1 MSPGARA
8 ARPRGCLKTV
18 FSDRLFESAAGPDG
32 MACAPRHQAW
42 RRRRCDRRGTPE
54 HPVSAW
60 QERGLCDYKNGG
72 EIELLKT
79 ILKRVLQC
87 IPTLFIVVT
96 FTFVLTRMIPGNPAA
111 TILGPQAS
119 AADIQAMEI
128 KLGLDQ
134 PKLTQFIDYIG
145 NVLHGDFGTSYMY
158 NQPVLDLIAER
169 IPSTLQITVTAL
181 VIALILGV
189 AIGMFSALHQYSVM
203 DYVFMVLALVGVSMP
218 IFWLGMMLVNQF
230 SVQWGLLPALG
241 RGSLDVGLWDFV
253 SHMILPCTCLATI
266 PMATFA
272 RITRSSMLE
281 VIHNDSIKAL
291 RARGISE
298 RSVIWKHA
306 LKNALPP
313 IVTVLGLQIASCFT
327 GAILTESIFSWP
339 GMGTMIV
346 NAINNRDYMLIQ
358 GVVLFFALVF
368 VVVNLLVD
376 IAYMLINPRVS
387 YEGGSK

>member
-1 MSPGARA
+1 MF
-8 ARPRGCLKTV
+8 V
-18 FSDRLFESAAGPDG
+18 
-32 MACAPRHQAW
+32 
-42 RRRRCDRRGTPE
+42 
-54 HPVSAW
+54 
-60 QERGLCDYKNGG
+60 
-72 EIELLKT
+72 
-79 ILKRVLQC
+79 
-87 IPTLFIVVT
+87 VVT
-96 FTFVLTRMIPGNPAA
+96 FTFILTRLIPGSPAA

-119 AADIQAMEI
+119 AADIAEMEI

-134 PKLTQFIDYIG
+134 PYWKQFVDYIG
-145 NVLHGDFGTSYMY
+145 NVLQGNFGDSYMY
-158 NQPVLDLIAER
+158 NRPVLDLIAER
-169 IPSTLQITVTAL
+169 IPNTLQITVTAL
-181 VIALILGV
+181 IIALIIGV
-189 AIGMFSALHQYSVM
+189 GIGMLSALHQYSIL

-218 IFWLGMMLVNQF
+218 IFWLGLMLVNLF
-230 SVQWGLLPALG
+230 SVQLGWLPTQG
-241 RGSLDVGLWDFV
+241 RGDLAIGLWDFV
-253 SHMILPCTCLATI
+253 SHMILPCACLSTI

-327 GAILTESIFSWP
+327 GAILTESIFTWP

-346 NAINNRDYMLIQ
+346 NAITNRDYMLIQ

-368 VVVNLLVD
+368 VIVNLVVD
-376 IAYMLINPRVS
+376 IVYMLINPRVS
-387 YEGGSK
+387 YEGGGSK

>member
-1 MSPGARA
+1 M
-8 ARPRGCLKTV
+8 
-18 FSDRLFESAAGPDG
+18 
-32 MACAPRHQAW
+32 
-42 RRRRCDRRGTPE
+42 
-54 HPVSAW
+54 
-60 QERGLCDYKNGG
+60 
-72 EIELLKT
+72 LKT
-79 ILKRVLQC
+79 ILKRILQC
-87 IPTLFIVVT
+87 IPTMFVVVT
-96 FTFVLTRMIPGNPAA
+96 FTFILTRLIPGSPAA

-119 AADIQAMEI
+119 AADIAEMEI

-134 PKLTQFIDYIG
+134 PYWKQFVDYIG
-145 NVLHGDFGTSYMY
+145 NVLQGNFGDSYMY
-158 NQPVLDLIAER
+158 NRPVLDLIAER
-169 IPSTLQITVTAL
+169 IPNTLQITVTAL
-181 VIALILGV
+181 IIALIIGV
-189 AIGMFSALHQYSVM
+189 GIGMFSALHQYSIL

-218 IFWLGMMLVNQF
+218 IFWLGLMLVNLF
-230 SVQWGLLPALG
+230 SVQLGWLPTQG
-241 RGSLDVGLWDFV
+241 RGDLAIGLWDFV
-253 SHMILPCTCLATI
+253 SHMILPCACLSTI

-327 GAILTESIFSWP
+327 GAILTASIFSWP

-346 NAINNRDYMLIQ
+346 NAITNRDYMLIQ

-368 VVVNLLVD
+368 VIVNLVVD
-376 IAYMLINPRVS
+376 IVYMLINPRVS
-387 YEGGSK
+387 YEGGGSK

>member
-1 MSPGARA
+1 M
-8 ARPRGCLKTV
+8 
-18 FSDRLFESAAGPDG
+18 
-32 MACAPRHQAW
+32 
-42 RRRRCDRRGTPE
+42 
-54 HPVSAW
+54 
-60 QERGLCDYKNGG
+60 
-72 EIELLKT
+72 
-79 ILKRVLQC
+79 
-87 IPTLFIVVT
+87 FIVVT
-96 FTFVLTRMIPGNPAA
+96 FTFILTRLIPGSPAA

-119 AADIQAMEI
+119 AADIAEMEI

-134 PKLTQFIDYIG
+134 PYWKQFVDYIG
-145 NVLHGDFGTSYMY
+145 NVLQGNFGDSYMY
-158 NQPVLDLIAER
+158 NRPVLDLIAER
-169 IPSTLQITVTAL
+169 IPNTLQITVTAL
-181 VIALILGV
+181 IIALIIGV
-189 AIGMFSALHQYSVM
+189 GIGMFSALHQYSIL

-218 IFWLGMMLVNQF
+218 IFWLGLMLVNLF
-230 SVQWGLLPALG
+230 SVQLGWLPTQG
-241 RGSLDVGLWDFV
+241 RGDLAIGLWDFV
-253 SHMILPCTCLATI
+253 SHMILPCACLSTI

-346 NAINNRDYMLIQ
+346 NAITNRDYMLIQ

-368 VVVNLLVD
+368 VIVNLVVD
-376 IAYMLINPRVS
+376 IVYMLINPRVS
-387 YEGGSK
+387 YEGGGSK

>member
-1 MSPGARA
+1 M
-8 ARPRGCLKTV
+8 
-18 FSDRLFESAAGPDG
+18 
-32 MACAPRHQAW
+32 
-42 RRRRCDRRGTPE
+42 
-54 HPVSAW
+54 
-60 QERGLCDYKNGG
+60 
-72 EIELLKT
+72 
-79 ILKRVLQC
+79 
-87 IPTLFIVVT
+87 FIVVT
-96 FTFVLTRMIPGNPAA
+96 FTFILTRMIPGSPAA

-119 AADIQAMEI
+119 AADIAEMEI

-134 PKLTQFIDYIG
+134 PYWKQFMDYILDVLQG
-145 NVLHGDFGTSYMY
+145 NFGDSYMY
-158 NQPVLDLIAER
+158 NRPVLDLIAER
-169 IPSTLQITVTAL
+169 IPNTLQITVTAL
-181 VIALILGV
+181 IIALIIGV
-189 AIGMFSALHQYSVM
+189 GIGMFSALHQYSIL

-218 IFWLGMMLVNQF
+218 IFWLGLMLVNLF
-230 SVQWGLLPALG
+230 SVQLGWLPTQG
-241 RGSLDVGLWDFV
+241 RGDLAIGLWDFV
-253 SHMILPCTCLATI
+253 SHMILPCACLSTI

-327 GAILTESIFSWP
+327 GAILTESIFTWP

-346 NAINNRDYMLIQ
+346 NAITNRDYMLIQ

-368 VVVNLLVD
+368 VMVNLVVD
-376 IAYMLINPRVS
+376 IVYMLINPRVS
-387 YEGGSK
+387 YEGGGSK